1 MNREGHRDSLCSC
14 RENTVTAL
22 VLQPSQTAI
31 LLLETVLLGIENSE
45 NAILNEALD
54 EIMIIFNYFFLQM
67 NVSS

>member
-1 MNREGHRDSLCSC
+1 M
-14 RENTVTAL
+14 TAL

-45 NAILNEALD
+45 NTILKEALD